1 VSRFTIS
8 VLLATA
14 LLGVLLWI
22 VLSIVID
29 LANPPDE
36 LLPLPDETPIEF
48 NPALPRINSEQ
59 EFSAWFAELGYDFTA
74 LSRARGGWDEAR
86 GNPAPYSLAAAASP
100 ASAYWEDGPDDAQL
114 LLFAA
119 EGDLQAMNILAVR
132 SLMRDQD
139 PLEALAWYDRS
150 IVSGSIYA
158 MLAVADLTMTLTDPA
173 LEGLRAQPEWEA
185 AVAQLRNES
194 PPPTERALAW
204 SLAAVIMGGYG
215 MLNENLARR
224 IATISAQLD
233 TAGIDSA
240 CETAQDY
247 VLDVAATRRAQGGA
261 VFSFE
266 QPPFSITLAE
276 PETIIPCDAPMEP
289 LVTLAGCARHDFV
302 ENFSGP
308 EPLLQTAW
316 VCSN

>member
-8 VLLATA
+8 VLLATT

-29 LANPPDE
+29 LANAPEE
-36 LLPLPDETPIEF
+36 LLPPPDETPIAF
-48 NPALPRINSEQ
+48 DPSLPRINSEQ
-59 EFSAWFAELGYDFTA
+59 EFSAWFAELGYDYTA
-74 LSRARGGWDEAR
+74 LWQARAAWDEAR
-86 GNPAPYSLAAAASP
+86 GAPESFRSASADSP
-100 ASAYWEDGPDDAQL
+100 ASDYWEDGPDDAEL

-132 SLMRDQD
+132 SLMRDKD

-150 IVSGSIYA
+150 IVSGSVFA
-158 MLAVADLTMTLTDPA
+158 MLAVADLTLTLTDPA
-173 LEGLRAQPEWEA
+173 LDGLRAQPEWAA
-185 AVAQLRNES
+185 AVEQLRNES
-194 PPPTERALAW
+194 PPPNERALAW
-204 SLAAVIMGGYG
+204 SLAAVIMGSYG
-215 MLNENLARR
+215 MMTEGLARR
-224 IATISAQLD
+224 IETISAQLD
-233 TAGIDSA
+233 TAGIESA
-240 CETAQDY
+240 CKTAQDY

-266 QPPFSITLAE
+266 QPPFSVTLAE

-302 ENFSGP
+302 GSG
-308 EPLLQTAW
+308 PLLQSVW
-316 VCSN
+316 VCSD